1 MENSLNKEVE
11 YLIDDSPVVIPDYIK
26 NMSKE
31 ELDAE
36 IEKLE
41 KEAREESDRLRKER
55 ESVLVQNKS
64 AGLENIL
71 K

>member
-1 MENSLNKEVE
+1 MAKEVE

-41 KEAREESDRLRKER
+41 KEAREERDRLRRER
-55 ESVLVQNKS
+55 ESVLV
-64 AGLENIL
+64 
-71 K
+71 